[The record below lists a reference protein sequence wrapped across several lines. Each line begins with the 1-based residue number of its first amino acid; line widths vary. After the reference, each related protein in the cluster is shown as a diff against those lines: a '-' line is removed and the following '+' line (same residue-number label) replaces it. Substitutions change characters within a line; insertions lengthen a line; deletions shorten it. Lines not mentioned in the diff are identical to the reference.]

1 MNMKKIVLK
10 AAFSVAIL
18 STSTM
23 ALAADY
29 MPFVLGS
36 TSSDTVAS
44 ATQKAKVALTSNG
57 FEVVGQYAPN
67 TKTQILVVTNSVLKN
82 LAASSK
88 NGGFGAMERVAV
100 VNHNGQ
106 TEVSYT
112 NPSYQFN
119 VYQMKGDISPVQASM
134 EKALG
139 NQADFGAEKALS
151 ASDLREYHYK
161 FMMPYF
167 GDTDEL
173 ASYDSYDEAIQTVE
187 AGLAAK
193 KGGVSKVYR
202 IDIPGSKMTVFGV
215 SISKGEGADNN
226 ILSQIDKGAHSHA
239 AYLPYEILVND
250 NEAIA
255 LNGKFRIAID
265 WPSLSMMGSGSFMSI
280 ANAPDEITAALEAVA
295 EK

>member
-1 MNMKKIVLK
+1 MNIKKIAINIALSAVM
-10 AAFSVAIL
+10 ASASSMAFAE
-18 STSTM
+18 
-23 ALAADY
+23 DY

-36 TSSDTVAS
+36 TSSDTVAV
-44 ATQKAKVALTSNG
+44 AANKAKTELTSNG
-57 FEVVGQYAPN
+57 FEVVGNYAPN
-67 TKTQILVVTNSVLKN
+67 AKTQILVVTNATLKN
-82 LAASSK
+82 LAAGSK

-100 VNHNGQ
+100 VNRKGQ

-119 VYQMKGDISPVQASM
+119 VYKMKGDIAPVQAAM

-139 NQADFGAEKALS
+139 AQATFGADKAIS
-151 ASDLREYHYK
+151 SSKLREYHYK
-161 FMMPYF
+161 FLMPYF

-173 ASYDSYDEAIQTVE
+173 ASYDSHEEAINTIE

-202 IDIPGSKMTVFGV
+202 IDIPGTKMTVFGV
-215 SISKGEGADNN
+215 SLSKEEGADNN
-226 ILSQIDKGAHSHA
+226 ILSQIDNGKYSHA
-239 AYLPYEILVND
+239 AYLPYEILVNGD
-250 NEAIA
+250 EAIA

-280 ANAPDEITAALEAVA
+280 GNSPDDIVNALTAVA